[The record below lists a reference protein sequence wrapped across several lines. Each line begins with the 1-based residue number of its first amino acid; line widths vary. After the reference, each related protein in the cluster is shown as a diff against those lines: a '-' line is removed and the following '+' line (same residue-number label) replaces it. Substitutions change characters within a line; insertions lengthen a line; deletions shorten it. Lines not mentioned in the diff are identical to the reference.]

1 MAIMHLSVKNG
12 AKGKGASHAQY
23 IEREGKYA
31 NREDKVLSKS
41 GNMPSWVKSP
51 NNFWKAA
58 DEYERVNGRTYKE
71 LEISLPRELTAQQQ
85 IELVEEFTKNVLGD
99 KHAYTWSIHAPK
111 AQDGEQNAHV
121 HLMFTERE
129 NDGIERSKEQFFKRY
144 NPNNPELGGA
154 GKNRFY
160 NDRAFVYSV
169 REEWSATANH
179 ALAKNGIDA
188 RIDHRSYKDMAIDL
202 ESQNVKRLFANAD
215 NIDSTSIFKLSGD
228 LQEKQRLNGAR
239 IIENPND
246 VLKVLTDKSSTFKK
260 RDLERY
266 ILSHTDGEDQYLE
279 AYNRVL
285 GSIQIQTLDDETNSY
300 TTSDMLQ
307 VERELV
313 ETVKRSNAISKEPSF
328 NERIAFIGA
337 FKAMEKRSADRGK
350 VVEPEQKAAFN
361 TLTSNGQI
369 AIVNG
374 AAGTGKSFVLQ
385 GVREAYEKAGYS
397 VIGTAVQ
404 GKTALDMKNDAG
416 IESRTLASLLS
427 TLRKEELNNK
437 TGEQATFNNKTVLV
451 IDEAGMV
458 GSQDMREILGYAE
471 KNDVKVRM
479 VGDAYQLN
487 AVSAGRAFG
496 KVQETLKPENQTSL
510 NKIVRQ
516 NDDKHLE
523 ASIAMS
529 KHDIKT
535 GIAIHTDL
543 GNVKAYD
550 TQDEARLRVVTEWAN
565 SPKFTPPDENGN
577 TRARTSIMLAY
588 TRNDVNLMND
598 AARVIKRDAGAL
610 KGDDF
615 TVQTEFG
622 KRNFAIGDE
631 VVFNK
636 PNRDIGVLNGTR
648 GQIEGVQFDK
658 NGSATSL
665 EVRSDGKPLKVDLA
679 DYNNINHGYA
689 STIHKAQGVTV
700 DDAYVLASP
709 NMNAN
714 LTYVAN
720 TRHRDNLSFVYSRE
734 QFKNS
739 DELVRS
745 LSKAEEKTFSID
757 FNVVREHKDVQAR
770 ITERETL
777 AGRSLYHKRGNEAG
791 LTIQERIARSKGVT
805 LKEHQERA
813 KQQQQA
819 RGMQAGKGLRR

>member
-1 MAIMHLSVKNG
+1 MHLSVKNG

-51 NNFWKAA
+51 KDFWKAA
-58 DEYERVNGRTYKE
+58 DEYERANGRTYKE
-71 LEISLPRELTAQQQ
+71 LEISLPRELTAEQQ
-85 IELVEEFTKNVLGD
+85 IELVQEFTKNVLGD
-99 KHAYTWSIHAPK
+99 EHAYTWSIHAPK

-121 HLMFTERE
+121 HLMFTERT
-129 NDGIERSKEQFFKRY
+129 NDGIERSKDQFFKRY

-154 GKNRFY
+154 GKNRLF
-160 NDRAFVYSV
+160 NHRAFVASV
-169 REEWSATANH
+169 REEWSITANH
-179 ALAKNGIDA
+179 ALARHGIDA
-188 RIDHRSYKDMAIDL
+188 RIDHRSYKDMEIDL

-215 NIDSTSIFKLSGD
+215 NIDSTSTFKLSGD

-285 GSIQIQTLDDETNSY
+285 GSIQIQTLDDDTNSY

-313 ETVKRSNAISKEPSF
+313 DTVKRSNSINKEPSF
-328 NERIAFIGA
+328 NERIAFTGA
-337 FKAMEKRSADRGK
+337 FKTMEKRSAERGK

-385 GVREAYEKAGYS
+385 GVREAYENAGYS

-588 TRNDVNLMND
+588 TRNDVNSMND

-636 PNRDIGVLNGTR
+636 PNREIGVLNGTR
-648 GQIEGVQFDK
+648 GQIESVQFDK

-734 QFKNS
+734 QFKNN

-777 AGRSLYHKRGNEAG
+777 AGRSLYHKRGNVAG
-791 LTIQERIARSKGVT
+791 LSIQERIARSKGVT
-805 LKEHQERA
+805 LKEQQERT
-813 KQQQQA
+813 KQLQQA
-819 RGMQAGKGLRR
+819 RGMQAGKGRTR